1 MFANQAAF
9 NDPLSRMQA
18 LGKNTRPAAA
28 IVSTSGK
35 PLIYPQ
41 TGGMLNPQREE
52 IRTGAVLYRFAG
64 AAVKLPEA
72 ATGGW
77 WVHKK
82 EFEQIC
88 NYAQQK
94 NIAVP
99 MAARMLCCVPP
110 EWSDMGTL
118 IRATAREPLLAYKG
132 LGNNVSQPMKDGL
145 GNVNMTAH
153 NSIAALRLHQ
163 LFIPGLSD
171 VAKTTADRVFPG
183 ALLVERHWKFTKEEA
198 NRGWLYI

>member
-1 MFANQAAF
+1 MFANQSAF
-9 NDPLSRMQA
+9 NNPLSRMQA
-18 LGKNTRPAAA
+18 MGKNTRPTAAF
-28 IVSTSGK
+28 VSPQGK

-52 IRTGAVLYRFAG
+52 IRVGAVLYRFASSS
-64 AAVKLPEA
+64 AKLSDAV
-72 ATGGW
+72 TGGW

-88 NYAQQK
+88 SFAQQK
-94 NIAVP
+94 DITVP

-118 IRATAREPLLAYKG
+118 LRATAREPLLAYKG
-132 LGNNVSQPMKDGL
+132 LGNNVSQATSDGL

-153 NSIAALRLHQ
+153 NHIAALRLYQ
-163 LFIPGLSD
+163 LFIPGLNE
-171 VAKTTADRVFPG
+171 AAQATADRVLPG
-183 ALLVERHWKFTKEEA
+183 ALLVERHWSFTKEQA
-198 NRGWLYI
+198 NRGWLYV